1 MDSSVEI
8 AFFDSAGIKIR
19 TEINGHVAT
28 LHGVA
33 REVLACSHLANH
45 VRLRRGRIRAHVDP
59 LHLVCGIT
67 ICQRHE
73 KTVII
78 VFTSQAIGSE
88 GVIGFKDHRFD
99 G

>member
-33 REVLACSHLANH
+33 REVLAVPTWRTMSGCD
-45 VRLRRGRIRAHVDP
+45 VVG
-59 LHLVCGIT
+59 
-67 ICQRHE
+67 
-73 KTVII
+73 
-78 VFTSQAIGSE
+78 
-88 GVIGFKDHRFD
+88 
-99 G
+99 